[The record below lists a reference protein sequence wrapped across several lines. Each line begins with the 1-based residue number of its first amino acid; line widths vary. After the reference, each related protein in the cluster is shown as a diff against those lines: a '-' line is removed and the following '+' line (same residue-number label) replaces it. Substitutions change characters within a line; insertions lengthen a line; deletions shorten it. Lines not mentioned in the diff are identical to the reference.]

1 MYAVTP
7 SHSIPRVERGIRQ
20 LDTRQGALGRGHWG
34 TSGRWS
40 RSEDSAV
47 RPLECTVAP
56 LRYRGIDLPT
66 KRGGFTLRSSQLN
79 GRGQT
84 AAVSPGLD
92 HGDMLGGVLND
103 SQASYQVDPI
113 QVLRRRFWV
122 IILVACIV
130 VGLAAGFT
138 FMQTPTYSASTTILI
153 GQELRGG
160 SIDNLYN
167 EVLGLQN
174 TAETVT
180 TAITTDPVAE
190 GVIDRLDLQMSSR
203 SLLANLEAQQIGT
216 SHFIVISYEDTDPER
231 AQTIANA
238 VGDEFSEQIA
248 GVSSSA
254 NSLTAKVWEEA
265 AVPGAPVSPDPVRN
279 ILLAL
284 VLGLML
290 GVGLAFLLDH
300 LDDDWKSPEEVELV
314 AGVPTFGVIPMFK
327 VRKKRG

>member
-1 MYAVTP
+1 M
-7 SHSIPRVERGIRQ
+7 RN
-20 LDTRQGALGRGHWG
+20 
-34 TSGRWS
+34 
-40 RSEDSAV
+40 
-47 RPLECTVAP
+47 
-56 LRYRGIDLPT
+56 
-66 KRGGFTLRSSQLN
+66 SQLN
-79 GRGQT
+79 GRGHT

-92 HGDMLGGVLND
+92 HGDMFGGMLND

-113 QVLRRRFWV
+113 QVLRRRLWV

-138 FMQTPTYSASTTILI
+138 YMQTPTYSASTTILI
-153 GQELRGG
+153 GQELGSR

-167 EVLGLQN
+167 EVQGVQS

-180 TAITTDPVAE
+180 AAITTDPVAE
-190 GVIDRLDLQMSSR
+190 GVIDRLDLQMSSG

-216 SHFIVISYEDTDPER
+216 SQFIVISYEDIDPER
-231 AQTIANA
+231 AQIIVNA
-238 VGDEFSEQIA
+238 VGDVFSEQIA
-248 GVSSSA
+248 EVSSSA
-254 NSLTAKVWEEA
+254 NSLTAEVWEEA
-265 AVPGAPVSPDPVRN
+265 AVPAAPVSPDPMRN

-327 VRKKRG
+327 VRKKKRG